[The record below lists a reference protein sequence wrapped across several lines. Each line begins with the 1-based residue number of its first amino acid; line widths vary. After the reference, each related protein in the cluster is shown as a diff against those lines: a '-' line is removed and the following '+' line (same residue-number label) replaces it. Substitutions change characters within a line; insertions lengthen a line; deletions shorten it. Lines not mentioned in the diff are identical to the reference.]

1 MKLLEIT
8 VKCKA
13 CGKDLILD
21 KEHHR
26 VVRENTRVG
35 GLSFNVIMEPQLYDA
50 FDCDVCG
57 CQIIIG
63 ERKRNATLSAI
74 DSDIIEEDMA
84 EDEDP
89 KDGANSSPDGYA
101 YDYEREDILK
111 KIAEAG
117 EENE

>member
-1 MKLLEIT
+1 MGIKLLEIT

-13 CGKDLILD
+13 CGKELVLD

-26 VVRENTRVG
+26 IVRENTKAG

-57 CQIIIG
+57 CQTIVG
-63 ERKRNATLSAI
+63 ERKREANLIATELTESC
-74 DSDIIEEDMA
+74 EDMA
-84 EDEDP
+84 EEEDP
-89 KDGANSSPDGYA
+89 KDGANSSPEP
-101 YDYEREDILK
+101 DYEREDILK

-117 EENE
+117 EE